1 MIVLSTNAKSASFK
15 DRFKHFLE
23 VLKPNWA
30 RAEVSSNAAE
40 LAYFTLLSLFPILLV
55 VANVIPLFPIDAADI
70 LPMVETAVPPDIYN
84 VLAPILESYLNSSSG
99 GAISIGLITSLWSA
113 SKAFNALQN
122 VLNDVY
128 GVEKRNNFI
137 IVRLVSFLVQLA
149 IVAIVG
155 VLIFVFVFG
164 EFILLFIEDFVG
176 IELDFILQIFSL
188 KWLVLFIV
196 LILIITM
203 VYFLV
208 PNHRM
213 HIKYALPGAVFA
225 TIGWMVLSQA
235 FTLYVQFAGGEAA
248 ASATFGVFIVLM
260 LWLYLSAIILLLGAL
275 INAVYFEIKTGK
287 SVQEVKIEK
296 DNEEKDDKEKE
307 YPDDSESIQHKKL
320 VKLKTVE
327 KHKEG

>member
-1 MIVLSTNAKSASFK
+1 MSTNAKSASFK

-225 TIGWMVLSQA
+225 TIGWLVLSQA

-327 KHKEG
+327 KHKED

>member
-1 MIVLSTNAKSASFK
+1 M
-15 DRFKHFLE
+15 
-23 VLKPNWA
+23 
-30 RAEVSSNAAE
+30 
-40 LAYFTLLSLFPILLV
+40 
-55 VANVIPLFPIDAADI
+55 
-70 LPMVETAVPPDIYN
+70 
-84 VLAPILESYLNSSSG
+84 
-99 GAISIGLITSLWSA
+99 
-113 SKAFNALQN
+113 
-122 VLNDVY
+122 
-128 GVEKRNNFI
+128 

-327 KHKEG
+327 KHKED

>member
-1 MIVLSTNAKSASFK
+1 MSTNAKSASFK

-327 KHKEG
+327 KHKED

>member
-1 MIVLSTNAKSASFK
+1 MSTNVKSASFK

-225 TIGWMVLSQA
+225 TIGWLILSQA

-260 LWLYLSAIILLLGAL
+260 LWLYLSAIILLVGAL

-287 SVQEVKIEK
+287 SVQEVKVEK
-296 DNEEKDDKEKE
+296 DNEEKEDKEKK
-307 YPDDSESIQHKKL
+307 YPDDSKSIQHKKL

-327 KHKEG
+327 KHKED